1 MRCIMTPMPNHLSTR
16 LTTHLLMSGGGV
28 ENTPGRAGEKKRGSV
43 GKDRRKKKKNTPKKY
58 IRTDQGRRT
67 C

>member
-1 MRCIMTPMPNHLSTR
+1 MGCISTPMPNHLSTR

-28 ENTPGRAGEKKRGSV
+28 EMGRMERMKRIEEK
-43 GKDRRKKKKNTPKKY
+43 RRTTPKKY
-58 IRTDQGRRT
+58 IRTDQGNRT